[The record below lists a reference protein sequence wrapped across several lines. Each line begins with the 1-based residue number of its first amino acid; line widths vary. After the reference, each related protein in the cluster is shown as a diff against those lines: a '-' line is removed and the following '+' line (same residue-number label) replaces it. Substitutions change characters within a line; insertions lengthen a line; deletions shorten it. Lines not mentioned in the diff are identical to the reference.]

1 MTEATNYRWRHQEP
15 ISLNESNHGDNTLDG
30 ASKTHENGV
39 VIATDEAKSK
49 VTDNSPTHGP
59 PVDSGKTFD
68 QVANTEV
75 GYGNGPVIIS
85 TIDELDVL
93 CGPLLNFK
101 SLSNNAPSGRQKWHG
116 TVLIVTKPG
125 KRRPQLHLKC
135 VDFTKADNSSGPV
148 NGIRDG
154 CIGHESSGVASGP
167 ESSIQGVKLYADPVK
182 AFWRFDLELRLQESE
197 ARWEYLIP
205 HMHYASGTIS
215 RSSSYTFVVPGASQ
229 SMRIMF
235 HSCNGFSV
243 GTDED
248 AWSGPALW
256 NDVLRVHKKKP
267 FHVMIGGGD
276 QIYNDG
282 VRVGGPLRAWT
293 DIGNPR
299 KRREYPFDER
309 LRDECDLYYFD
320 NYIKWFS
327 TEPFA
332 SANCQIPQINVWDDH
347 GEYFHEI
354 MGAPMAN

>member
-1 MTEATNYRWRHQEP
+1 MTEA
-15 ISLNESNHGDNTLDG
+15 I
-30 ASKTHENGV
+30 
-39 VIATDEAKSK
+39 TDEAKSK
-49 VTDNSPTHGP
+49 FTDNSPPADLGE
-59 PVDSGKTFD
+59 GLD
-68 QVANTEV
+68 QVTTTEA
-75 GYGNGPVIIS
+75 GYGNGPVITS
-85 TIDELDVL
+85 TNDELEVL

-101 SLSNNAPSGRQKWHG
+101 SMSRTPPGLPKWHG
-116 TVLIVTKPG
+116 SVLIVTKPG
-125 KRRPQLHLKC
+125 KGHPQLHLKC
-135 VDFTKADNSSGPV
+135 VNFEETDNDLGRV
-148 NGIRDG
+148 NGISDG
-154 CIGHESSGVASGP
+154 GKGNKSSGFALGQERPV
-167 ESSIQGVKLYADPVK
+167 QGTKLYADSVK
-182 AFWRFDLELRLQESE
+182 SFWRFDLELRLQESE

-205 HMHYASGTIS
+205 HMRYASGASS
-215 RSSSYTFVVPGASQ
+215 RSSLYTFVVPGASQ

-256 NDVLRVHKKKP
+256 NDVLRVHEQKP

-332 SANCQIPQINVWDDH
+332 SANRQIPQINVWDDH
-347 GEYFHEI
+347 GKIFTESCARQWLIDWE
-354 MGAPMAN
+354 

>member
-1 MTEATNYRWRHQEP
+1 MVEATSDRSRHQEP
-15 ISLNESNHGDNTLDG
+15 SLPNEGDHEIDG
-30 ASKTHENGV
+30 AFKFQDNRVTR
-39 VIATDEAKSK
+39 ATDKVKSNL
-49 VTDNSPTHGP
+49 TDTSPAPGL
-59 PVDSGKTFD
+59 PVDLGNGLD

-75 GYGNGPVIIS
+75 GYGNAPVITS
-85 TIDELDVL
+85 ANDELEVL

-101 SLSNNAPSGRQKWHG
+101 SLSYTLSGPPKWRG
-116 TVLIVTKPG
+116 SVLIVTKPG
-125 KRRPQLHLKC
+125 KRHPHLNLKR
-135 VDFTKADNSSGPV
+135 VNFTKTDRSSGRM
-148 NGIRDG
+148 NGVSDG
-154 CIGHESSGVASGP
+154 GSDQKRP
-167 ESSIQGVKLYADPVK
+167 IQGIKLYTDPVK
-182 AFWRFDLELRLQESE
+182 AFWRFDLELRLQDSE

-205 HMHYASGTIS
+205 NMRYASGASS
-215 RSSSYTFVVPGASQ
+215 RSSLYTFVVPGASQ

-243 GTDED
+243 GTNED

-256 NDVLRVHKKKP
+256 NDVLRVHEEKP

-282 VRVGGPLRAWT
+282 VRVSGPLRAWT
-293 DIGNPR
+293 DIGNPK

-332 SANCQIPQINVWDDH
+332 SANRQIPQINVWDDH
-347 GEYFHEI
+347 GKSFRATRC
-354 MGAPMAN
+354 APTANRL

>member
-1 MTEATNYRWRHQEP
+1 MTEVIKDQWRHQKP
-15 ISLNESNHGDNTLDG
+15 SSSSESDHAIDG
-30 ASKTHENGV
+30 AFKLQDNRDV
-39 VIATDEAKSK
+39 RVTDEAKSK
-49 VTDNSPTHGP
+49 LTDSSLAYDL
-59 PVDSGKTFD
+59 PVDSGKGLD
-68 QVANTEV
+68 QVTNTEA
-75 GYGNGPVIIS
+75 GYGNGPVVNG
-85 TIDELDVL
+85 TNDELEVL

-101 SLSNNAPSGRQKWHG
+101 SMGNTSSGSPKWHG
-116 TVLIVTKPG
+116 SVLIVTKPG
-125 KRRPQLHLKC
+125 KRNPQLHIKC
-135 VDFTKADNSSGPV
+135 VNFTKSENISGRV
-148 NGIRDG
+148 NGISDG
-154 CIGHESSGVASGP
+154 GSGQERPV
-167 ESSIQGVKLYADPVK
+167 QGMKLYADPVK
-182 AFWRFDLELRLQESE
+182 AFWRFDLELQLQESE

-205 HMHYASGTIS
+205 HMRYASGASS
-215 RSSSYTFVVPGASQ
+215 RSSLNTFVVPGASQ

-256 NDVLRVHKKKP
+256 NDVLRVHERKP

-293 DIGNPR
+293 DIGNPS

-332 SANCQIPQINVWDDH
+332 SANRQIPQINVWDDH
-347 GEYFHEI
+347 GKTSHEI
-354 MGAPMAN
+354 RRVATTN